1 MTEINNTKIIIR
13 PAEAAN
19 AEQLLK
25 IYAPYVEKTVI
36 SFECEVPTIEEFEKR
51 ITNTLKRYPY
61 IVAEQAGRILGY
73 SYVGAFKARAAYDW
87 SVETTIYLDKNVQKK
102 GLGKRLYFALEDI
115 CRQMGILNMYACI
128 GYPEVEDEYLTKNS
142 ADFHEHLGYRLVG
155 EFKQCGYKFDRWYN
169 MIWMEKMIGE
179 HISPQSKIKSFEE
192 LVSTIDFGKY

>member
-13 PAEAAN
+13 PAEVSD

-51 ITNTLKRYPY
+51 IRNTLKSYPY
-61 IVAEQAGRILGY
+61 IVAEQERRILGY
-73 SYVGAFKARAAYDW
+73 AYVGAFKARAAYNW
-87 SVETTIYLDKNVQKK
+87 SVETTIYLDKNVQKT
-102 GLGKRLYFALEDI
+102 GLGKRLYLALEDI
-115 CRQMGILNMYACI
+115 CKQMGILNMYACI

-169 MIWMEKMIGE
+169 MIWMEKMIGD
-179 HISPQSKIKSFEE
+179 HVSPQGNIKSFNEV
-192 LVSTIDFGKY
+192 VSFIDFDKY

>member
-13 PAEAAN
+13 PAAVSD

-51 ITNTLKRYPY
+51 IKNTLKSYPY
-61 IVAEQAGRILGY
+61 IVAEQEGRILGY
-73 SYVGAFKARAAYDW
+73 AYAGAFKARAAYDW

-102 GLGKRLYFALEDI
+102 GLGKRLYLALEDI
-115 CRQMGILNMYACI
+115 CKHMGILNMYACI

-169 MIWMEKMIGE
+169 MIWMEKMIGD
-179 HISPQSKIKSFEE
+179 HVSPQSNIKNFNEVVSF
-192 LVSTIDFGKY
+192 IDFDKY